1 VEPNRPLTAIE
12 TALKIIKNTKT
23 HSELVIFIAY
33 IYRCENGYANTPQC
47 YGLLIW
53 PLRFFLLPFAVAK
66 RRDISLKCASYWLC
80 LSTDSHISQS
90 SHILTF
96 NSVSSAGLEL
106 KKAYQFHCQSQWPRG
121 LRRRSAAARLLR
133 LRVRIPPGMWMSVYC
148 ECCVSSGRDLC
159 VGLITSPEESHR
171 LRCVVMCDLETS

>member
-1 VEPNRPLTAIE
+1 MEPNRPLTAIE

-121 LRRRSAAARLLR
+121 LRRRSAAARLLG
-133 LRVRIPPGMWMSVYC
+133 LRVRIPRRAKLFVCC
-148 ECCVSSGRDLC
+148 ECCVLSDKGLC
-159 VGLITSPEESHR
+159 DGLIIRPKESY
-171 LRCVVMCDLETS
+171 